1 MLEKILIIGPLGQD
15 GNLLCSILPKNEYEI
30 WGICKPDTNDSRIDT
45 FREKYSINI
54 VKSDFTEY
62 KNVKTCLSE
71 IKPNIIVNFAGLT
84 NVFNPWENL
93 DNIYE
98 LNCKLPLNVLRYI
111 SENNT
116 NIFFVQ
122 SSSSLMYGNS
132 NQIKIDEKSPLSPL
146 YPYGI
151 TKAFVHNYIQEF
163 RKKYNVKCSSLILF
177 NHESPYRNENFL
189 SKKLAIFIAKI
200 LKGESETLQ
209 LGNLSAIKDISHAYD
224 FMVGLK
230 MIIEKKIND
239 DFVLSSGVRIK
250 TYDFVERFFNLYN
263 LDMQK
268 YVKFVPDERNETLNI
283 FGDNTKL
290 KKIGWQPKYDVNKL
304 INEMVNYELWK

>member
-1 MLEKILIIGPLGQD
+1 M
-15 GNLLCSILPKNEYEI
+15 
-30 WGICKPDTNDSRIDT
+30 
-45 FREKYSINI
+45 
-54 VKSDFTEY
+54 
-62 KNVKTCLSE
+62 
-71 IKPNIIVNFAGLT
+71 
-84 NVFNPWENL
+84 
-93 DNIYE
+93 
-98 LNCKLPLNVLRYI
+98 
-111 SENNT
+111 
-116 NIFFVQ
+116 
-122 SSSSLMYGNS
+122 
-132 NQIKIDEKSPLSPL
+132 
-146 YPYGI
+146 
-151 TKAFVHNYIQEF
+151 
-163 RKKYNVKCSSLILF
+163 
-177 NHESPYRNENFL
+177 
-189 SKKLAIFIAKI
+189 
-200 LKGESETLQ
+200 
-209 LGNLSAIKDISHAYD
+209 GNLSAIKDISHAYD